1 MKAKIACFVIG
12 LFMSV
17 GLQANHILGG
27 NISYACLGGDQYLFT
42 LTIYKDCFGATPAP
56 GIENV
61 FFIPDAGCSSIAFS
75 APFDLVSVTEI
86 SDLCASEL
94 ANSSCNGGFNPGT
107 EAVVYQQTISLDP
120 NCVWEVSYG
129 SSDWNYF
136 VNMDNALLP
145 TAYLSTSVDT
155 NFGCN
160 SSVEITSDPVP
171 YACVNDPVSHFLAFN
186 NPDGFTLNVSLVG
199 AEIANGVDAPYEA
212 GFTFGEP
219 IPGLTFDPATYEIA
233 FTAPATFG
241 NYVVVFE
248 IEMVDAMGNV
258 VGTVVEAMTFTV
270 RVCDNLPTTFETPP
284 LSAVIGGTQLSD
296 TELEICVGDTICFD
310 VEAVNDNP
318 FRSVT
323 VSSSNLGT
331 LFANVDAVSVPGNPG
346 SLDVCISPTDAE
358 IGLQVIDFEAI
369 DDACV
374 NPGSDNIS
382 ITLEVLPKLEVNF
395 TDSLICYGEQIALQA
410 SGDTDYTWNVI
421 SGTSTPAI
429 SGTGGTQTIIP
440 DTPLLIEVIGNN
452 APPLQCNWRDTIS
465 VDVSLY
471 DLGAVVVDE
480 SCVQNDGSVTLTVT
494 GGVGPFDY
502 AWDVTADN
510 VAAVTGLSGGS
521 DVNVTV
527 TDTAFPGAAGCT
539 RSETYPIATTPPPTA
554 SITGDVTICSGESY
568 DIPVTLTGTGPFDVT
583 VSGTLYNGLND
594 GDVITVT
601 PATTTTYTLTLAED
615 ANTPACTY
623 NTPSSVTVTV
633 RDIPAASLTGN
644 TDLCAGEST
653 DLTFN
658 TVPPGLTL
666 DVQGNDAALN
676 AQLTDG
682 DVLTFTPGVPGT
694 TTYTLTE
701 VAYTDAPSCPNTTPS
716 SVVVN
721 VNTSTT
727 GTVGF
732 TGASTICAGDAVVL
746 RFELAGSGP
755 WIIDYTIDGT
765 AQTAINTALDV
776 YDLLISPGPVVDTEY
791 CITQITDV
799 GTGCVNTTSSCVT
812 LTVNTLPT
820 GTVSTTGPFCAGDAV
835 DLTLNFTGNGPMDVT
850 LTDPAGGT
858 ITVAGPYN
866 DGDVITVPNA
876 ETGDYC
882 LGTVTDANGCTAAGL
897 PNCSAIVVSPLPSA
911 TVLGSAVI
919 CAGDNYDF
927 NWSGLVGTAP
937 FEVSWELLATDG
949 VTVVDSGTAT
959 GVNNGD
965 ILTLTPTDS
974 VTFQITGISDATP
987 GLCGDGAQ
995 AGTFDLAVNP
1005 YTTIALPASAVAVCQ
1020 GETVPVTLT
1029 FGNAVGPAL
1038 QVDLG
1043 TEVVNL
1049 TTADLDA
1056 SGQYTF
1062 DATYDTSLPGTG
1074 SITIASVTDA
1084 GNPCTQI
1091 DLASV
1096 DVTVVETPVATF
1108 AGDFAV
1114 CPGTGTDLTLGVP
1127 LTGGPYDV
1135 VITNDAG
1142 DPDITLV
1149 GVNGNQSIPIS
1160 PAATTTYTVTSI
1172 TETGSGIGCA
1182 NTTAETVTVTVN
1194 TLPTIVQPIDT
1205 ICSNNGDAFQV
1216 SFEIIGGTPATYTVT
1231 TTDGYAGTISA
1242 GPPYIYTSDNIPD
1255 NTAQTWTVT
1264 DAASCDPES
1273 ITLDAFDCPVL
1284 TFAGTVDE
1292 NPLYAC
1298 EGGIVCLTQNG
1309 DEVLDDDDVLSFALL
1324 DGPDL
1329 ATAAILDIQPGNC
1342 WDLAMLAFPPFA
1354 TGDTYYAVALA
1365 GNNDGTGVADVT
1377 DPNLNVSPSVEV
1389 LFVEDPVATITGGQT
1404 ICNGTSTELS
1414 VAITGTGSF
1423 DLTYSDPAGTATEL
1437 LGLEAA
1443 DLPVTFDANQ
1453 AGDYAVTVISSY
1465 GCPGAA
1471 GSTTT
1476 VNFFPAINGSISAGG
1491 AICEGEVFTFEI
1503 GLEGDANWSI
1513 ELEFDSGT
1521 ASGTTTESDLTT
1533 SPFVWLVNQPGT
1545 YSLLSATDANGCTET
1560 YTNGE
1565 ALVVNTLPTAAWQ
1578 ETAINF
1584 CEGGSSDALV
1594 DLTGP
1599 ADYTLNYSID
1609 AVAQPALV
1617 TSDTPYTL
1625 TGISAT
1631 GTYTI
1636 DTVTDANG
1644 CTAAI
1649 DQDLVVT
1656 EVLLPTA
1663 DAGADQN
1670 ICSDEEVLIGTP
1682 AEGGNAYDWTVD
1694 SGDVVNWLNNTT
1706 AAEPTASITN
1716 TDAPNLA
1723 TYTFTVTV
1731 TEPVASCTSTDD
1743 VVVTVNPVPTA
1754 EAGLDAN
1761 ICYGDTFTLNGAGD
1775 GSCAWTDNGAFAAG
1789 GDLLLC
1795 APTTAALTAT
1805 TTFELT
1811 ITSAAGCTN
1820 TDEVTIT
1827 VPDELTQSVVFDDV
1841 VCFASCTAEA
1851 TITPVGGWGAYVI
1864 TGDVTDASTTDLC
1877 AGVYNYT
1884 ITDAEGCAVDGSFEV
1899 TEQPEYYIDDV
1910 IVDAPNCFGEQDGE
1924 LEIQT
1929 VGGVEYFLDGTS
1941 SITNTFSDLGA
1952 GTYLVEVTNLNGCTA
1967 DTTVTIDTNSPEITL
1982 DVNFTNT
1989 VVCFDQALEFIATAG
2004 GGVGD
2009 FTYNWY
2015 QDAPPP
2021 GTIYDVGSPL
2031 EVVMDEELLL
2041 FVVAY
2046 DANGCPS
2053 DTLSMEAVFS
2063 TPVSVSASP
2072 TTAQTIC
2079 IGQCVDVNAI
2089 PAGGT
2094 GPIEVTW
2101 VEDGIFDDDLIG
2113 NDPNYTLC
2121 PEESINFVVFADDGC
2136 APVASDTVFVT
2147 VNPAPDVE
2155 FTLDVDFGCL
2165 PLEVNFINETPD
2177 ASTTCFWD
2185 FGDGTILNVCEDV
2198 TYVYEEAG
2206 TFFPSLNITSDQGC
2220 TGTDLSLTPVNVY
2233 GFPEADFYWDP
2244 VPVTTLENEVSLINT
2259 STGGV
2264 SYLWEIAGNGT
2275 ATTEDVEIT
2284 FAPVDLAEYEV
2295 CLQTTNMFG
2304 CTDTL
2309 CQTISMQSELLV
2321 YVPNAFTPDNDGLN
2335 DLLTPSVLGLLQS
2348 TYHFQVFDRWGHIV
2362 FESYTVGEGWNGSF
2376 QNGSHYVQEDVYLWR
2391 IEGQDVKGADVVTLQ
2406 GHVTVVR

>member
-1 MKAKIACFVIG
+1 M
-12 LFMSV
+12 
-17 GLQANHILGG
+17 
-27 NISYACLGGDQYLFT
+27 
-42 LTIYKDCFGATPAP
+42 
-56 GIENV
+56 
-61 FFIPDAGCSSIAFS
+61 
-75 APFDLVSVTEI
+75 
-86 SDLCASEL
+86 
-94 ANSSCNGGFNPGT
+94 
-107 EAVVYQQTISLDP
+107 
-120 NCVWEVSYG
+120 
-129 SSDWNYF
+129 
-136 VNMDNALLP
+136 
-145 TAYLSTSVDT
+145 
-155 NFGCN
+155 
-160 SSVEITSDPVP
+160 
-171 YACVNDPVSHFLAFN
+171 
-186 NPDGFTLNVSLVG
+186 
-199 AEIANGVDAPYEA
+199 
-212 GFTFGEP
+212 
-219 IPGLTFDPATYEIA
+219 
-233 FTAPATFG
+233 
-241 NYVVVFE
+241 
-248 IEMVDAMGNV
+248 
-258 VGTVVEAMTFTV
+258 
-270 RVCDNLPTTFETPP
+270 
-284 LSAVIGGTQLSD
+284 
-296 TELEICVGDTICFD
+296 
-310 VEAVNDNP
+310 
-318 FRSVT
+318 
-323 VSSSNLGT
+323 
-331 LFANVDAVSVPGNPG
+331 
-346 SLDVCISPTDAE
+346 
-358 IGLQVIDFEAI
+358 
-369 DDACV
+369 
-374 NPGSDNIS
+374 
-382 ITLEVLPKLEVNF
+382 
-395 TDSLICYGEQIALQA
+395 
-410 SGDTDYTWNVI
+410 
-421 SGTSTPAI
+421 
-429 SGTGGTQTIIP
+429 
-440 DTPLLIEVIGNN
+440 
-452 APPLQCNWRDTIS
+452 
-465 VDVSLY
+465 
-471 DLGAVVVDE
+471 
-480 SCVQNDGSVTLTVT
+480 
-494 GGVGPFDY
+494 
-502 AWDVTADN
+502 
-510 VAAVTGLSGGS
+510 
-521 DVNVTV
+521 
-527 TDTAFPGAAGCT
+527 
-539 RSETYPIATTPPPTA
+539 
-554 SITGDVTICSGESY
+554 
-568 DIPVTLTGTGPFDVT
+568 
-583 VSGTLYNGLND
+583 
-594 GDVITVT
+594 
-601 PATTTTYTLTLAED
+601 
-615 ANTPACTY
+615 
-623 NTPSSVTVTV
+623 
-633 RDIPAASLTGN
+633 
-644 TDLCAGEST
+644 
-653 DLTFN
+653 
-658 TVPPGLTL
+658 
-666 DVQGNDAALN
+666 
-676 AQLTDG
+676 
-682 DVLTFTPGVPGT
+682 
-694 TTYTLTE
+694 
-701 VAYTDAPSCPNTTPS
+701 
-716 SVVVN
+716 
-721 VNTSTT
+721 
-727 GTVGF
+727 
-732 TGASTICAGDAVVL
+732 
-746 RFELAGSGP
+746 
-755 WIIDYTIDGT
+755 
-765 AQTAINTALDV
+765 
-776 YDLLISPGPVVDTEY
+776 
-791 CITQITDV
+791 
-799 GTGCVNTTSSCVT
+799 
-812 LTVNTLPT
+812 
-820 GTVSTTGPFCAGDAV
+820 
-835 DLTLNFTGNGPMDVT
+835 NFTGNGPMDVT
-850 LTDPAGGT
+850 LTDPAGDA

-866 DGDVITVPNA
+866 DGDVITVPTA
-876 ETGDYC
+876 ATGDYC
-882 LGTVTDANGCTAAGL
+882 LNTVTDANGCAATGL

-911 TVLGSAVI
+911 TVMGSTVI
-919 CAGDNYDF
+919 CAGDDYDY

-949 VTVVDSGTAT
+949 ITVVDAGTTT

-965 ILTLTPTDS
+965 ILTLTPADS

-987 GLCGDGAQ
+987 GLCGAGAQ
-995 AGTFDLAVNP
+995 AGTFDIAVNP
-1005 YTTIALPASAVAVCQ
+1005 YTTTALPASTVTVCQ
-1020 GETVPVTLT
+1020 GEAVPVTLT
-1029 FGNAVGPAL
+1029 FGNAVGPVL

-1043 TEVVNL
+1043 TEVVTL

-1062 DATYDTSLPGTG
+1062 DANYDTSLPGTG
-1074 SITIASVTDA
+1074 SISIASATDA

-1091 DLASV
+1091 DVASV
-1096 DVTVVETPVATF
+1096 DVTVVETPIATF
-1108 AGDFAV
+1108 AAAFAI

-1127 LTGGPYDV
+1127 LAGGPYDV

-1142 DPDITLV
+1142 DPDITLT
-1149 GVNGNQSIPIS
+1149 GVTGSQSIPIS

-1194 TLPTIVQPIDT
+1194 TLPTIVLPIDT
-1205 ICSNNGDAFQV
+1205 ICANTGDTFQV
-1216 SFEIIGGTPATYTVT
+1216 SFEITGGDPATYAVT
-1231 TTDGYAGTISA
+1231 TTDGYGGTISA
-1242 GPPYIYTSDNIPD
+1242 GPPYIYTSDDIPD

-1264 DAASCDPES
+1264 DADGCDPES

-1309 DEVLDDDDVLSFALL
+1309 DEVLDADDVLSFALL

-1342 WDLAMLAFPPFA
+1342 WDLTTLAFPPFA
-1354 TGDTYYAVALA
+1354 TGGTYYAIALA
-1365 GNNDGTGVADVT
+1365 GNNDGTGVADIT
-1377 DPNLNVSPSVEV
+1377 DPNLDVSPSVEV

-1414 VAITGTGSF
+1414 VAITGSGSF
-1423 DLTYSDPAGTATEL
+1423 DLTYTDPAGTATEL
-1437 LGLEAA
+1437 NGLATA
-1443 DLPVTFDANQ
+1443 DLPVTFDASQ
-1453 AGDYAVTVISSY
+1453 AGDYTVTVINSY

-1476 VNFFPAINGSISAGG
+1476 VDFFPAINGTISAGG
-1491 AICEGEVFTFEI
+1491 AICEGEVYTFDI

-1513 ELEFDSGT
+1513 ELEFDNGT
-1521 ASGTTTESDLTT
+1521 ASGTTIESDLTT
-1533 SPFVWLVNQPGT
+1533 SPFVWSVNQPGT

-1565 ALVVNTLPTAAWQ
+1565 TLVVNALPTAAWQ

-1609 AVAQPALV
+1609 AVAQPAVV

-1636 DTVTDANG
+1636 DSVTDANG
-1644 CTAAI
+1644 CTATI

-1663 DAGADQN
+1663 DAGADQDV
-1670 ICSDEEVLIGTP
+1670 CSDEGVLIGTP

-1694 SGDVVNWLNNTT
+1694 TGDVADWLNNTT

-1716 TDAPNLA
+1716 TDAPNVA

-1754 EAGLDAN
+1754 DAGMDAN
-1761 ICYGDTFTLNGAGD
+1761 ICYGDPFTLNGSGD
-1775 GSCAWTDNGAFAAG
+1775 GDCAWTDNGAFAAA

-1820 TDEVTIT
+1820 TDEVTVT
-1827 VPDELTQSVVFDDV
+1827 VPDELTESVVFDGV
-1841 VCFASCTAEA
+1841 VCFGTCTAEA
-1851 TITPVGGWGAYVI
+1851 TITPVGGWGEYVV
-1864 TGDVTDASTTDLC
+1864 TGDVTDVATTDLC
-1877 AGVYNYT
+1877 AGIYNYT
-1884 ITDAEGCAVDGSFEV
+1884 VTDAEGCTVDGTFEV
-1899 TEQPEYYIDDV
+1899 TEQPAYYIDDV
-1910 IVDAPNCFGEQDGE
+1910 IVDAPNCFGDQDGE
-1924 LEIQT
+1924 LEIQA

-1941 SITNTFSDLGA
+1941 SITNTFDDLGA
-1952 GTYLVEVTNLNGCTA
+1952 GTYLIEVTDLNGCSA

-2089 PAGGT
+2089 TSGGT

-2185 FGDGTILNVCEDV
+2185 FGDGTTLDVCENV

-2206 TFFPSLNITSDQGC
+2206 TYFPSLNITSDQGC
-2220 TGTDLSLTPVNVY
+2220 TGTDFSLTPVNVY

-2259 STGGV
+2259 STDGV
-2264 SYLWEIAGNGT
+2264 SYLWDITGYGT

-2284 FAPVDLAEYEV
+2284 FAPVDLAQYEV

-2309 CQTISMQSELLV
+2309 CQTISMESELLV

-2335 DLLTPSVLGLLQS
+2335 DLLTPSVLGLLPS
-2348 TYHFQVFDRWGHIV
+2348 TYHFQVFDRWGHVV

-2376 QNGSHYVQEDVYLWR
+2376 QNGTHYVQEDVYLWR
-2391 IEGQDVKGADVVTLQ
+2391 IEGQDVRSADVVTLQ